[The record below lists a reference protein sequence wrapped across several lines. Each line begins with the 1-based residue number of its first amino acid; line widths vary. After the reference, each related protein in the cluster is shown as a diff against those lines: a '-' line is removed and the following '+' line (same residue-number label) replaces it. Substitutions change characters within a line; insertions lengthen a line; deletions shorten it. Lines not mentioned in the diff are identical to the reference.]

1 VGYQHDRAEAGV
13 NLGLHPHALFIV
25 LFLLFGLITAL
36 VNSLTVRRFDQYPR
50 TGRTLR
56 VSVLV
61 PARNEG
67 CNIEACVTSLLK
79 QDYPDFEVIVLNDHS
94 TDDTLN
100 ILTRLAGQDSRL
112 RFLEGHPLPDG
123 WLGKH
128 WACHQLDRAATGE
141 LILFVDADTRHT
153 PDMLMDSV
161 SALLAEGADLVT
173 AFPREEVVTWG
184 ERLLV
189 PVIGFGIFTFIP
201 IRLVQKLRLA
211 ALSVTIGQFMLFRRA
226 AYDAVGGYEAVRAEI
241 VDDMVLGRRIISS
254 GLEWRL
260 MDGTRHVS
268 CRMYRGFWEAV
279 GGFSKSLFAVFDHRI
294 LPYLIGWLLVGTVFI
309 APVVALVSRWVR
321 APLTSIPVEYAAVAV
336 VLSITL
342 WMIAYR
348 RFKFPAYQVFYYPL
362 SLALFL
368 AVVARSFFE
377 TATGTA
383 TWKDRPLDRVAM
395 RWL

>member
-1 VGYQHDRAEAGV
+1 VGLKHLREEASVTLFG
-13 NLGLHPHALFIV
+13 HPHALFIL
-25 LFLLFGLITAL
+25 LFLLFGLVTVL
-36 VNSLTVRRFDQYPR
+36 VNSFTIRRFDQYPQTR
-50 TGRTLR
+50 RFPR

-61 PARNEG
+61 PARNEER
-67 CNIEACVTSLLK
+67 NIEACVTSLLG
-79 QDYPDFEVIVLNDHS
+79 QDYPDFEVIVLDDHS
-94 TDDTLN
+94 TDNTPK
-100 ILTRLAGQDSRL
+100 ILAGLAGNQRL
-112 RFLEGHPLPDG
+112 RILEGRPLPDA

-128 WACHQLDRAATGE
+128 WACHQLDQAADGE
-141 LILFVDADTRHT
+141 LILFVDADTHHA
-153 PDMLMDSV
+153 PNMLLDSV

-189 PVIGFGIFTFIP
+189 PVIGWGIFTFIP
-201 IRLVQKLRLA
+201 IRLVQRLRLA

-226 AYDAVGGYEAVRAEI
+226 AYDSIGGYEAVRSE
-241 VDDMVLGRRIISS
+241 MMLGRRIISS

-279 GGFSKSLFAVFDHRI
+279 GGFSKSIFAVFDFRI
-294 LPYLIGWLLVGTVFI
+294 LPFFIGWLLVGTAFLE
-309 APVVALVSRWVR
+309 PPVALVAYWMQF
-321 APLTSIPVEYAAVAV
+321 PLPSIPVEYSAASV
-336 VLSITL
+336 VLSLIL

-348 RFKFPAYQVFYYPL
+348 RFKFPAYLVFYYPL
-362 SLALFL
+362 SLALFI
-368 AVVARSFFE
+368 AVVLRSFFQ

-383 TWKDRPLDRVAM
+383 TWKDRLLDRVAM